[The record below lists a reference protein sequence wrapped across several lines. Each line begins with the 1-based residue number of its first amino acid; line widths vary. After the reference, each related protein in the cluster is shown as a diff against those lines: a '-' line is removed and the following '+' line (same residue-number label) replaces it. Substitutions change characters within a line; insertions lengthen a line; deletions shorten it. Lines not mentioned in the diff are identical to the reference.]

1 MIPSE
6 RTQVVIKIM
15 DSSIRGLAPTHPGAL
30 VLYIGELD
38 FATDIVGDSP
48 QFSFHLLVL
57 SISVLF
63 VDCLSGTHGI
73 GTKQTQASP
82 VAGGSTY
89 WKVRYIIRQLC

>member
-6 RTQVVIKIM
+6 RTQVVIKIV

-48 QFSFHLLVL
+48 EFSFHLLVL

-63 VDCLSGTHGI
+63 VDSLYGI

-89 WKVRYIIRQLC
+89 WKVRYTIRQLC